1 MRSCYLCDGKDHAA
15 GREPEKL
22 EEEAQLAKLEED
34 GGKGLNA
41 AEEDW
46 NEWKG
51 PVTWH
56 RPSIAQRKAQETM
69 RAKQEGW
76 NEGHAPPSRGAL
88 DTMRGAAVIN
98 PEKVWGIGSIC
109 PGKCWAVGGICCISI
124 GCDMGCIGIRI
135 DCGCTSCIGICICI
149 IMG

>member
-1 MRSCYLCDGKDHAA
+1 MEGTCHVAPPKHRS
-15 GREPEKL
+15 
-22 EEEAQLAKLEED
+22 AQGTGDDAC
-34 GGKGLNA
+34 
-41 AEEDW
+41 
-46 NEWKG
+46 
-51 PVTWH
+51 
-56 RPSIAQRKAQETM
+56 
-69 RAKQEGW
+69 KQEGW

-124 GCDMGCIGIRI
+124 GCDMGCIGI
-135 DCGCTSCIGICICI
+135 CICI